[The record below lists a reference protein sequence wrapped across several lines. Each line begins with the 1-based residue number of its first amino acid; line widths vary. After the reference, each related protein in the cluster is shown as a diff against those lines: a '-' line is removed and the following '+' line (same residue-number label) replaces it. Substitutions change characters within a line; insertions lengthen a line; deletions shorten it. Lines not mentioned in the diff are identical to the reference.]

1 MRKILFVLVASAA
14 LALAAAAAA
23 GGWATAG
30 LAPPPDDIAAE
41 VVWKA
46 EVTLLQHGRTP
57 LEGVE
62 PAVIIRNGKTEDR
75 FAAKPTD
82 EPGVYV
88 AEVTFPSGG
97 TWRYF
102 VDDGFGGTH
111 SFAPVEIAGGS
122 VSSGGTSVPTWTFVV
137 AAALALLAI
146 AFVFVRRLRPAAAP
160 AAQ

>member
-1 MRKILFVLVASAA
+1 MRALLVLVAALVVAA
-14 LALAAAAAA
+14 PAAA

-30 LAPPPDDIAAE
+30 LAPPEGTAAGDT
-41 VVWKA
+41 WRA
-46 EVTLLQHGRTP
+46 EITVLQHGRTP

-62 PAVIIRNGKTEDR
+62 PAVVIRNGKTEQR

-122 VSSGGTSVPTWTFVV
+122 GSGTGTSVPTWTFVV
-137 AAALALLAI
+137 GAALALLAI